1 MSTFENL
8 EQHKTSCEISCGAKY
23 HAQALGDALNV
34 FYWTGA
40 KFHYEDA
47 IAQFEQ
53 LVGEM
58 AKMQNKFRKET
69 KEG

>member
-1 MSTFENL
+1 MNTFEKL
-8 EQHKTSCEISCGAKY
+8 EQHKTSREISCGAEY
-23 HAQALGDALNV
+23 HAHALEKALNV

-53 LVGEM
+53 LVEEM
-58 AKMQNKFRKET
+58 AKMQNKFREEI